1 MDKVI
6 WLKKDQLVFL
16 KKLVLYIILIA
27 IAVTMLVPFFWMVST
42 SLKSRIDVFDYPPQ
56 WIPRPPKWE
65 NYRTAWKA
73 LPFGRYF
80 ANTIVVAVSVMFLQL
95 LTSSLAAYAF
105 ARLNFPGRDRL
116 FLCYLGTMM
125 IPGQVL
131 MIPRFIIIKYLGW
144 VDSYTGL
151 ILPQAFT
158 VFGTFLLRQFFM
170 TIPRELEDA
179 AKIDGCS
186 HFRIYL
192 RIILPLSKPALATL
206 GIFAFMTQWND
217 FLWPLIVIDSRE
229 MYTLTTGLSFFQ
241 GLYLTRWTLLMA
253 GAVIVLIPIIVVY
266 VLGQKYFVKG
276 ITLSGLGGR

>member
-1 MDKVI
+1 M
-6 WLKKDQLVFL
+6 
-16 KKLVLYIILIA
+16 
-27 IAVTMLVPFFWMVST
+27 
-42 SLKSRIDVFDYPPQ
+42 
-56 WIPRPPKWE
+56 
-65 NYRTAWKA
+65 
-73 LPFGRYF
+73 
-80 ANTIVVAVSVMFLQL
+80 
-95 LTSSLAAYAF
+95 
-105 ARLNFPGRDRL
+105 
-116 FLCYLGTMM
+116 
-125 IPGQVL
+125 
-131 MIPRFIIIKYLGW
+131 GW

-253 GAVIVLIPIIVVY
+253 GAVIVLIPVIVAY